1 MMKFKKTLPL
11 LIICILLSGCWDK
24 VEIDRR
30 SLISIISIDVGEQA
44 GKEKELKSLN
54 PNEPF
59 TSMDLKKLRVTFGA
73 PDISQLGPNKEGTA
87 KDMYITTDGYS
98 MQDAVDKAAL
108 KSSRDI
114 RFSHSKLLVL
124 GKELTTYPEI
134 LREVVD
140 YLQREPALN
149 RNMYVMISDG
159 KSEEYIKHK
168 PSMEKNIENYISG
181 LIENTNRNS
190 SILPVTLNEFLTL
203 LSENGNA
210 MLPRMTIEK
219 DKNEL
224 KISGVGIIK
233 DYKYKGELSTIETA
247 NLEMLRGK
255 LKGGRKVI
263 YKNGHPIDIVIDGI
277 DRKISVNNQDGKFIF
292 DISLDIEGELKDY
305 YVGGEIF
312 SKKVLQALQENLNNS
327 IKQEC
332 EDVIKITQREL
343 EVDPVGIREYV
354 EKYHPSIWKEIKGNW
369 SQTYSSATINVN
381 VNSNIRRIGVVK

>member
-1 MMKFKKTLPL
+1 MKFKKTLPL

-44 GKEKELKSLN
+44 GKEKELKNLN
-54 PNEPF
+54 PNEPL

-98 MQDAVDKAAL
+98 MQDTVDKAAL

-159 KSEEYIKHK
+159 KAEEYIKHK

-233 DYKYKGELSTIETA
+233 DYKYKGELSTVETA

-255 LKGGRKVI
+255 LKSGRKVI

-312 SKKVLQALQENLNNS
+312 SKNVLQALQENLNNS

-369 SQTYSSATINVN
+369 SQTYSSATIKVN